1 MAWIPMI
8 PEDKA
13 EKELKDW
20 YDKLREPWGGVDN
33 ILRIHS
39 INIPTLKGHYELY
52 QSAMKGT
59 RDLTGKQ
66 REMIAVV
73 VSTLNG
79 EIFRFRSIKNTHN
92 ILVVILHFLNLSDF
106 LTYQKAFIFQIQEL
120 INVYMSIFI
129 FILCNVTCYLIIM
142 CVCVCVPK
150 PILFNLFP
158 TLFSTF
164 NFCRQSGSRITKKQT
179 YPNRTV
185 RCWTML

>member
-13 EKELKDW
+13 ERGLKDW

-59 RDLTGKQ
+59 RDLSGKQ

-73 VSTLNG
+73 VSTVNQC
-79 EIFRFRSIKNTHN
+79 H
-92 ILVVILHFLNLSDF
+92 
-106 LTYQKAFIFQIQEL
+106 Y
-120 INVYMSIFI
+120 
-129 FILCNVTCYLIIM
+129 
-142 CVCVCVPK
+142 
-150 PILFNLFP
+150 
-158 TLFSTF
+158 
-164 NFCRQSGSRITKKQT
+164 
-179 YPNRTV
+179 
-185 RCWTML
+185 